1 MYTAAATTALTTI
14 ASAQMISASLRVRA
28 DRLVDWPPEDWLGA
42 VPTES
47 SGEGWRGS
55 LVVTSNHR
63 EPFQ

>member
-1 MYTAAATTALTTI
+1 VFALIDWWI
-14 ASAQMISASLRVRA
+14 A
-28 DRLVDWPPEDWLGA
+28 PPEDWLGA